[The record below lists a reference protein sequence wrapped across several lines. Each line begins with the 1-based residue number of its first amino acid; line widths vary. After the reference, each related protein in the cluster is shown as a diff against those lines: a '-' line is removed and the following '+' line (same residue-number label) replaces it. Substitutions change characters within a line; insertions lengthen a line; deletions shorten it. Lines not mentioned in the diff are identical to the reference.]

1 MVRKISCKSKKFII
15 IVISTLKLIR
25 KKIIMLQGKV
35 NKNQYK
41 DEREIVRMLV
51 RPIQNWHRIHVN
63 ARDRE
68 RDCMTLTFDQIIGKR
83 INNFPDV
90 AFDVFVEAGLHTDG
104 SDLVTE
110 QNYKRFYN
118 GAVAVLTDY
127 EQEDKYKDIK
137 KFLFLIRNHVE
148 DYKDWNF
155 DKLFALYPFF
165 NMILI
170 QNILYYTKQM
180 QFSELVTEANLDK
193 LIDTCDRLR
202 SCNQPVK

>member
-1 MVRKISCKSKKFII
+1 
-15 IVISTLKLIR
+15 
-25 KKIIMLQGKV
+25 MLQGKV
-35 NKNQYK
+35 DKDQYK
-41 DEREIVRMLV
+41 DEREVVRMLV
-51 RPIQNWHRIHVN
+51 RPVQNWHRIHVN

-68 RDCMTLTFDQIIGKR
+68 KDCMTLTFDQIIGKR

-110 QNYKRFYN
+110 QNYKKFYN

-127 EQEDKYKDIK
+127 EQEAKYKDIK
-137 KFLFLIRNHVE
+137 TFLFLIRNHVE

-155 DKLFALYPFF
+155 DKLFASYPFF

-170 QNILYYTKQM
+170 KNIMYYTKQM
-180 QFSELVTEANLDK
+180 QFSESVTEANLDK
-193 LIDTCDRLR
+193 LIDICDRLR
-202 SCNQPVK
+202 SCNRSAK